1 MEFSEIQLLVEI
13 NSFVDYLSEDED
25 IIDETEDFKTLR
37 QSLGIELDICAL
49 HNIYY
54 SNGRVGYNGNIHVCF
69 NSQRKDTF
77 IVLDL
82 GSEADGMDLVHMV
95 IRYQSDKKSI
105 IKPLSRKFYDR
116 TERDCFYLEGMTI
129 EHNSRLL
136 TDLSKYPK
144 KKNISSLEYFQ
155 DIEFYQQGE
164 KIDFKIDL
172 TEIYSWPFTK
182 EK

>member
-1 MEFSEIQLLVEI
+1 MEFSEIQLTVEM
-13 NSFVDYLSEDED
+13 NSFVDYLSEDDD
-25 IIDETEDFKTLR
+25 IIDETEDFKILR

-54 SNGRVGYNGNIHVCF
+54 SNGRVGYNGNIHVYF

-77 IVLDL
+77 LLLDL
-82 GSEADGMDLVHMV
+82 GSEADGFDLVHMV
-95 IRYQSDKKSI
+95 IRYQRDKKSI

-116 TERDCFYLEGMTI
+116 TELDIFYLEGMTI
-129 EHNSRLL
+129 ERNSRLM

-144 KKNISSLEYFQ
+144 KKNISSLEYLQ
-155 DIEFYQQGE
+155 DIEFYQEGE